1 MISPP
6 PSYSMIYTHY
16 INYYYF
22 SLPAICHVFSF
33 IPAIVTTSS
42 TSRIF
47 LLEVLTVPFNF
58 LVQTFS
64 CLGPSVATGWP
75 NCKRSLSNMF
85 LILILNE
92 VIGIAV
98 YLCNSQLAIRNI
110 YSISPILTI
119 IGSLSSFL
127 TYKLTPFSYSI

>member
-64 CLGPSVATGWP
+64 CLGPSVATGSP

-85 LILILNE
+85 LNE
-92 VIGIAV
+92 VIGIDV

-127 TYKLTPFSYSI
+127 TYKLTPSSYNI